1 MRYAVPMGDD
11 EEPDE
16 IVYEEGDRRTV
27 ERIPAGSWDDPLW
40 VRRLGHRFRLLR
52 REVVSR
58 SGERTHG
65 RVTYRAEE
73 DGEERTAGE

>member
-1 MRYAVPMGDD
+1 MGDN

-16 IVYEEGDRRTV
+16 IVYEEGDTRTV
-27 ERIPAGSWDDPLW
+27 ERIPVGSSDYPQW

-65 RVTYRAEE
+65 RITYRAED
-73 DGEERTAGE
+73 DGDERIPRS